1 MATSLESVCCK
12 EVERVGDVMNELED
26 GSINCITHHP
36 GFEPVC
42 LNIHVLTTAYYQY
55 RQQYNVAIENVPE

>member
-12 EVERVGDVMNELED
+12 EAERVGDVMTELEN
-26 GSINCITHHP
+26 GIINCITLHP

-42 LNIHVLTTAYYQY
+42 LNILVLTTVYYQY
-55 RQQYNVAIENVPE
+55 RQQYNVNIENAPE